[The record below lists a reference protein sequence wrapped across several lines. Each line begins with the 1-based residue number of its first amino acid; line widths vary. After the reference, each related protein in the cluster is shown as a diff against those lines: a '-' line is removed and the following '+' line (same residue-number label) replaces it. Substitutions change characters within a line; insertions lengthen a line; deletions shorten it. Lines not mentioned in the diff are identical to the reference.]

1 MAKTSPVSLLASLKR
16 KVMYNIYT
24 LVNDPN
30 ANEFAEENAQSNPD
44 DESMSASLSS
54 LFSTP
59 KPETNTPTE
68 DVIAFTSNEKIN
80 RILNRVY
87 GIMKQCVVP
96 FICLLLAMYVA
107 NDMIVYSIPIRVIFF
122 VFTYAI
128 CFLFRPFM
136 LLLVMFYAGKMMYH
150 LYLNKLSAGAP
161 RRMLPK
167 IFAILPITTTK
178 PVSALMTFLM
188 YPFTYPKTEKDEEK
202 LKVIMEEYMD
212 SLKDTFPYFETVQS
226 VPVFAEGWKQ
236 IQEWSAHLHDKPVPQ
251 EEVPSNQ
258 APMPAVLGKPKNETP
273 VNQAPMPAVIG
284 KPKNETPVN
293 QAPMPAVLGK
303 PNNETPVN
311 QALPAA
317 LGKPQNETPANQ
329 PLPAA
334 LGKPQNETPA
344 NQALPAALGKP
355 KNETP
360 VNQALPAVLGKPQ
373 NETPTNQA
381 TLRKPQGES
390 QENKG
395 VPLPPSLSQQ
405 APEESKETPSK

>member
-258 APMPAVLGKPKNETP
+258 APMPAVLGKP
-273 VNQAPMPAVIG
+273 Q
-284 KPKNETPVN
+284 
-293 QAPMPAVLGK
+293 
-303 PNNETPVN
+303 
-311 QALPAA
+311 
-317 LGKPQNETPANQ
+317 
-329 PLPAA
+329 
-334 LGKPQNETPA
+334 
-344 NQALPAALGKP
+344 
-355 KNETP
+355 NETP

-373 NETPTNQA
+373 NETPVNQVPLPA
-381 TLRKPQGES
+381 ALGKPQNETPANQVTLRKPQGES